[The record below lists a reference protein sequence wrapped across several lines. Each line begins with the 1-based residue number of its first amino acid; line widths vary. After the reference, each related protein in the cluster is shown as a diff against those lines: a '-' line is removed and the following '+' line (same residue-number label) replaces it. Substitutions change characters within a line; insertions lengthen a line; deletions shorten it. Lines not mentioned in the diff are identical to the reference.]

1 MIKSE
6 YNPKNR
12 LFLSSYRNK
21 IPMIY
26 WELWESTKRARAAR
40 SRPFPSRP
48 PPPRPV
54 PRGRLPGRPLPGAGP
69 GQHARGARP
78 ALGPGPLPARGG
90 PPGALDGGG
99 PRPGDLQRAALRRAG
114 GAAGRLAPGPRDGR
128 GLPPGGRRA
137 ARPRVPPA
145 CRALPPRGRAEGAV
159 RGLRPGPV
167 RGEGAGRGAA
177 GRPVRRGP
185 AAGRGGRPAARGLA
199 AGRVQAARAG
209 EGEQAAGG
217 VPRAPRGRRP
227 GRVGPGAG
235 RSGRRSD
242 SASRSA
248 PAPASAPPP
257 SGRRASWPAGT
268 AGAPS
273 ASGSSAS
280 RSACARAGTSS
291 GLPAPRLRRFA
302 AAKRPSSIRRVF
314 SGGRSNPHPASL
326 AVRSLRK
333 RSAAPRRWHPSTK
346 SSAQRTRIP
355 SPRAL
360 PSASLRGP
368 TPPARRAASRSPRLR
383 LVDRRQD
390 LVDHRFLDD
399 LALPCRDAQR
409 SLAPV
414 RLRNAHPLRRMRPVR
429 SCRHAAVP
437 VRQMPV
443 QRLPVRLTRHPIHAR
458 GRQRNAVDGATPQRS
473 GALRTDSQAS
483 GVPVSALTVRR
494 QALQAQP
501 VRAARSRPGRPP
513 RPPAPGRPAAAVRA
527 EPPSVVHPSQP
538 LR

>member
-48 PPPRPV
+48 PPLDRSPAAVYLAGLSP
-54 PRGRLPGRPLPGAGP
+54 GPGRANM
-69 GQHARGARP
+69 R
-78 ALGPGPLPARGG
+78 
-90 PPGALDGGG
+90 GALDLPWGLV
-99 PRPGDLQRAALRRAG
+99 RFQHVAALRALWTEAG
-114 GAAGRLAPGPRDGR
+114 LAPATCNVR
-128 GLPPGGRRA
+128 LS
-137 ARPRVPPA
+137 
-145 CRALPPRGRAEGAV
+145 AV
-159 RGLRPGPV
+159 RGALR
-167 RGEGAGRGAA
+167 AA
-177 GRPVRRGP
+177 WRLGLVTAEDFRR

-501 VRAARSRPGRPP
+501 VRAARSRPGE
-513 RPPAPGRPAAAVRA
+513 AASSPCSWATCCSR
-527 EPPSVVHPSQP
+527 S
-538 LR
+538 R